1 MHMESMLVS
10 TVVGASFWGVSGASL
25 GVAAPRIDCAKVP
38 LALGAGAFVFGA
50 QMMNCAVPA
59 TGASG
64 HLVGAVLLTALVGP
78 WAAFATMAVILG
90 IQCLG
95 FNDGGFLA
103 YGANLFNMGLI
114 GCLCGALAFRK
125 EHSPLM
131 TMALALVASVAAIV
145 LGAVA
150 VCAEVALSGI
160 STLHMGDFLAA
171 MVPIHVAIGLGE
183 GLLTG
188 MILVAAR
195 AKVFS
200 WKTLTATF
208 ALCAAVIVLGLS
220 HAASTLPDGLEW
232 SIARATAPAQQ

>member
-10 TVVGASFWGVSGASL
+10 TVVGASMWGVSGASL
-25 GVAAPRIDCAKVP
+25 GVAAPRIDRAKIP

-50 QMMNCAVPA
+50 QMMNCAIPA
-59 TGASG
+59 PGASG
-64 HLVGAVLLTALVGP
+64 HLVGAWLLTALVGP
-78 WAAFATMAVILG
+78 WAAFATMAAILG

-114 GCLCGALAFRK
+114 GCLCGALAFRRK
-125 EHSPLM
+125 RSPLM
-131 TMALALVASVAAIV
+131 TMACAMGASVAAIV
-145 LGAVA
+145 LGALA
-150 VCAEVALSGI
+150 VCAEVWLSGI
-160 STLHMGDFLAA
+160 CTLRMGDFLAA

-195 AKVFS
+195 ARVFS

-208 ALCAAVIVLGLS
+208 ALCAVLIVFGLS
-220 HAASTLPDGLEW
+220 HMASAQPDGLEW
-232 SIARATAPAQQ
+232 SVARASAEP

>member
-10 TVVGASFWGVSGASL
+10 TVVGASMWGVSGASL
-25 GVAAPRIDCAKVP
+25 GVAAPRIDRSKIP

-50 QMMNCAVPA
+50 QMMNCAIPA

-78 WAAFATMAVILG
+78 WAAFATMAAILG

-103 YGANLFNMGLI
+103 YGANLFNMGLV
-114 GCLCGALAFRK
+114 GCLCGALAFRR
-125 EHSPLM
+125 ERSPLM
-131 TMALALVASVAAIV
+131 TMACAMGASVAAIV
-145 LGAVA
+145 LGALA
-150 VCAEVALSGI
+150 VYAEVWLSGI
-160 STLHMGDFLAA
+160 STLRMGDFLAA

-195 AKVFS
+195 TRVFS

-208 ALCAAVIVLGLS
+208 ALCAVLIVFGLS
-220 HAASTLPDGLEW
+220 HMASAQPDGLEW
-232 SIARATAPAQQ
+232 SVARASAEP

>member
-10 TVVGASFWGVSGASL
+10 TVVGASMWGVSGASL
-25 GVAAPRIDCAKVP
+25 GVAAPRIDRAKIP

-50 QMMNCAVPA
+50 QMMNCAIPA

-78 WAAFATMAVILG
+78 WAAFATMAAILG

-114 GCLCGALAFRK
+114 GCLCGAVAFHR
-125 EHSPLM
+125 ERSPLM
-131 TMALALVASVAAIV
+131 TRACAMGASVAAIV
-145 LGAVA
+145 LGALA
-150 VCAEVALSGI
+150 VCAEVWLSDI
-160 STLHMGDFLAA
+160 STLRMGDFLAA

-195 AKVFS
+195 ARVFS

-208 ALCAAVIVLGLS
+208 ALCAVLIVFGLS
-220 HAASTLPDGLEW
+220 HMASAQPDGLEW
-232 SIARATAPAQQ
+232 SVARASAEP